1 MTSLQDQLK
10 RIGTADLRNVTEG
23 TRRHKASFLFTSRE
37 AADQDLETI
46 YSIALNGIMELVII
60 DSKFGPFQ
68 KTLFSEKMKGYD
80 RVLQTAEDNAKLD
93 KSIAAF
99 LHQLSPYFLL
109 KPAGKTI
116 EWLIRRFRVQDFNVE
131 AVLACILPY
140 HETKSFVRMVS
151 LLQIQEN
158 TSWSFLLPVKK
169 SNIPL
174 DRSMLVKA
182 MKKSRR
188 ILSFVCK
195 TVIDA
200 PVPFQILY
208 SFFAA
213 TLTDFV
219 NAINRVTDDTMVAL
233 LPYLID
239 SLTRR
244 ENPELQIAAYMVV
257 SQLSTREAL
266 SQDALLTITNKM
278 ILNHNEALFSHCLL
292 TIVHLAQSQQ
302 SFQGFSHKAIKR
314 VFKAPA
320 FESCFLEIAQ
330 KYATDRFM
338 SLTMSEFCR
347 SVPKSTEK
355 AELLNSLAMDGL
367 LSHENIRLLSSCAI
381 KGYLQESAN
390 KNYID
395 AFRPLLVTLSQ
406 RYIEDLD
413 MVLEEQIKSV
423 KDDADQSKAFYEFSA
438 AGFKGTGHEIVQEA
452 NTTLYLSLNSPAAS
466 TRLLAMRRLVNVI
479 KDEDSPLV
487 KNPEIIE
494 SSLLRCLDSFNELL
508 SYAVCDIPGHLLK
521 FVPGRKIL
529 AALSQLLQERG
540 AFRKEAVL
548 IFKFLLGDF
557 SKQYPES
564 LSDVARVLA
573 VFVFAAPANVVKE
586 LIKQVKQI
594 HLDKKSI
601 LGSLLEHVREIVK
614 SAGEGNDAIS
624 KSFIEKEATNISTT
638 KGKHVIVLDFWTQM
652 IHDGTI
658 PEKIVSLLIIT
669 EAMKKQQSS
678 TFNFT
683 LVIDAILD
691 SMTKDEKRTIYQ
703 TQLPT
708 DQYTVDGN
716 LPDVTFDMLR
726 TVHDLPKSTMTNLIQ
741 YTFSVTVASLQAQP
755 TSVDWYNVKDQQQYA
770 GLLKKLFG
778 TFVGGPTLGC
788 FETMLATLVAKHL
801 KEDVF
806 AFLMSIWIDQ
816 GYSTAV
822 RARSLQIVASL
833 MSQYVDGD
841 NDLQHIIPSLLAP
854 LHDTE
859 QQIRVC
865 ATQCLR
871 QLRRLYVRHGLIK
884 KNDKAQS
891 NDTKKPAALSVLS
904 ASTIYGRS
912 DIIIKDI
919 RTQNIANFIDVF
931 STRSHEL
938 TEDHECVLKL
948 ISNFFDASEASKDK
962 QIKTQG
968 ANVLNLLLD
977 HIKASPSTH
986 IQVALLDLLDDIHV
1000 PQKLQAVLPLLEVKV
1015 KNSTLMG
1022 LLVRC
1027 YLPENAAQFGKASDK
1042 SFPLFIQLLQS
1053 YNTLADE
1060 DDEGWKMSTRRF
1072 ALKQISAEFFQSAKE
1087 NPQREIFNV
1096 LIDIATNA
1104 EQHDVHLAK
1113 KVLNQIRIPVKLY
1126 DEFLASVVTGLN
1138 QTIVNTETTKRARKE
1153 KTQSKVDLYE
1163 LVTVLELLEST
1174 VVEKDVL
1181 LVKRLFDT
1189 LAAMINAELRD
1200 APVSLEYISQL
1211 IMSALTRIIRAAE
1224 DHKEFLEE
1232 STLRVDSVVQCI
1244 RTTSNPQTHN
1254 QALLLMATI
1263 ASIYPEIVLHNIMT
1277 VFTFMGA
1284 NVLRQDDNYSFQVIH
1299 QTLEKIIPPL
1309 VESSRREYESQA
1321 AITLQ
1326 IKPIIKVFVDALI
1339 HIPKHRRL
1347 PLFTVLIRTL
1357 GEDEFLYAIISLL
1370 LEKYAVKFSK
1380 EDESESLAEFCKS
1393 ISQQFK
1399 PETQINAVYS
1409 LLNDLHVLPNDKPV
1423 QEDNNKHDVDM
1434 SVTGT
1439 TVFDL
1444 SEHSAKDLRRY
1455 KVIVLNYIDQLLV
1468 SRTFL
1473 AKIIEGMNADQ
1484 DFEEKMQPKYLKT
1497 TELLLKIL
1505 SYFGEYRERYAVTQ
1519 GAKPGIVKFWRGTIK
1534 VVYDVLDRVNGLLSL
1549 HTFVDVISHLLK
1561 HSDVLVRRK
1570 AMNLFNER
1578 VAIFEQNISSEE
1590 EELLVGMTKE
1600 FYAVIENEGRL
1611 GSSEEDGAINKQSAL
1626 LCISAL
1632 ARFSGNVY
1640 PAPFVDGLPIIL
1652 GSECLQLPN
1661 IQVKISSL
1669 SCLAVICQ
1677 ATGPRSIPHL
1687 PKFMPIIVELLSNNV
1702 KGVNPSIMLRLAIVG
1717 CLETVVAELPHFMS
1731 PYISK
1736 MLTALLASAI
1746 YEHDNEDPQ
1755 MVLVENKVTEVLSTM
1770 AIKVPPRVLLN
1781 PVFACF
1787 EFAMGQG
1794 KKSALAVISMISDTV
1809 QTMNNDVMVSHY
1821 KQIFKFF
1828 LLAFDIRRTYSDKF
1842 DNLEIDELE
1851 SAMINVF
1858 LDLVM
1863 KLNETLFKPLYLKIV
1878 DWATVELAVEG
1889 NKEEEGQ
1896 NEDLEKRVLFFYKLL
1911 DSLFDRLKS
1920 IVTPYFGYVIDDVIG
1935 RLEQYVSGE
1944 SVPNTLWNY
1953 IMLALRKSFQYDNDN
1968 LWNASKLDKI
1978 LDPVVD
1984 QMMVMG
1990 ESETP
1995 DQYLNRMSTYLVPLL
2010 GQMAQTAANDT
2021 LWKPMNYKVLMKT
2034 REDVPEIRLAALKC
2048 LEEFYVRMGE
2058 EWLLFLAES
2067 ISFLA
2072 ELMEDDD
2079 RRVEKLVQQVN
2090 AQIELHLG
2098 ESLDKFFN

>member
-46 YSIALNGIMELVII
+46 YSIALNGVMELAII
-60 DSKFGPFQ
+60 DSKFTPFQ

-80 RVLQTAEDNAKLD
+80 RVLQTAEENAKLD
-93 KSIAAF
+93 KSIGAF
-99 LHQLSPYFLL
+99 LYQLSPYFLL
-109 KPAGKTI
+109 KPAGKTL

-131 AVLACILPY
+131 SVLACILPY

-169 SNIPL
+169 SSIPL
-174 DRSMLVKA
+174 DRSMLIKA
-182 MKKSRR
+182 MKKNRR
-188 ILSFVCK
+188 VLSFVCK

-200 PVPFQILY
+200 PVPFQVLY

-244 ENPELQIAAYMVV
+244 QNPELQIAAYMVV
-257 SQLSTREAL
+257 SQLSSREAL

-278 ILNHNEALFSHCLL
+278 ILNHNETLFNHCLL
-292 TIVHLAQSQQ
+292 TIVHLAQSQH
-302 SFQGFSHKAIKR
+302 SFQGFTHKAIKR
-314 VFKAPA
+314 IFNAPA

-338 SLTMSEFCR
+338 SLTMSEFCKA
-347 SVPKSTEK
+347 VPKSSEK
-355 AELLNSLAMDGL
+355 AELLNSLAMEGL
-367 LSHENIRLLSSCAI
+367 LSHENIQLLSSCAI
-381 KGYLQESAN
+381 KGYLESPSDE
-390 KNYID
+390 YID
-395 AFRPLLVTLSQ
+395 AFRSLLVTLSQ

-413 MVLEEQIKSV
+413 VVLEEQIKSV
-423 KDDADQSKAFYEFSA
+423 QDDTNKSKALYDFSA

-466 TRLLAMRRLVNVI
+466 TRLLAMKRLISVI
-479 KDEDSPLV
+479 KNEDSPLI
-487 KNPEIIE
+487 KSPDIIE
-494 SSLLRCLDSFNELL
+494 SSLLGCLDHFNELL
-508 SYAVCDIPGHLLK
+508 AYAVCDIPDHLLK

-529 AALSQLLQERG
+529 SSLSQLLQERG
-540 AFRKEAVL
+540 AFRKEAIPV
-548 IFKFLLGDF
+548 FKFLLGDF
-557 SKQYPES
+557 SKKYPKS
-564 LSDVARVLA
+564 SPDIARILS
-573 VFVFAAPANVVKE
+573 VFVFGAPSKLIKE
-586 LIKQVKQI
+586 LVKQTKQI

-601 LGSLLEHVREIVK
+601 LGNLLDHVRDILK
-614 SAGEGNDAIS
+614 STKEGECDTVIS
-624 KSFIEKEATNISTT
+624 KLFIDKEASNLCKIADRT
-638 KGKHVIVLDFWTQM
+638 VIPLAYWTQM
-652 IHDGTI
+652 IRDGTS
-658 PEKIVSLLIIT
+658 PQKIIALLVIT
-669 EAMKKQQSS
+669 QAMKEQ
-678 TFNFT
+678 F
-683 LVIDAILD
+683 DASNYVFVTNAVLE
-691 SMTKDEKRTIYQ
+691 SMTKEEKFAIYQ
-703 TQLPT
+703 TQLPSN
-708 DQYTVDGN
+708 YTANDDKVSN
-716 LPDVTFDMLR
+716 NTLDMLR
-726 TVHDLPKSTMTNLIQ
+726 KIHDLPKSAIANLIQ
-741 YTFSVTVASLQAQP
+741 YTFSVTVSSLRPQP
-755 TSVDWYNVKDQQQYA
+755 TSVDWFNVKDQHYA
-770 GLLKKLFG
+770 ELLKILFG

-788 FETMLATLVAKHL
+788 FETMLSALVSRHL

-806 AFLMSIWIDQ
+806 AFLMSIWVDQ
-816 GYSTAV
+816 DYSTAV
-822 RARSLQIVASL
+822 RARSLQIAASL
-833 MSQYVDGD
+833 MSCYVDGD
-841 NDLQHIIPSLLAP
+841 NDLQHIVPCLLAS
-854 LHDTE
+854 LHDSE
-859 QQIRVC
+859 QQIRLC
-865 ATQCLR
+865 ATQCLC
-871 QLRRLYVRHGLIK
+871 QLRRFYHRHGLIK
-884 KNDKAQS
+884 KGSDKAQA
-891 NDTKKPAALSVLS
+891 NETTKPVILSVLS
-904 ASTIYGRS
+904 ASTIYARS
-912 DIIIKDI
+912 DTTIKDI
-919 RTQNIANFIDVF
+919 RTQSIANFIEII
-931 STRSHEL
+931 SSRSHEV
-938 TEDHECVLKL
+938 TEDPDCILKL
-948 ISNFFDASEASKDK
+948 VNDFFVASETSKDK

-968 ANVLNLLLD
+968 TQVLNLLLD
-977 HIKASPSTH
+977 HTKASPS
-986 IQVALLDLLDDIHV
+986 IQLQVALLTLLDDIHIH
-1000 PQKLQAVLPLLEVKV
+1000 QKLQAVLPLLEAKI
-1015 KNSTLMG
+1015 KNATLMG
-1022 LLVRC
+1022 LLIRC
-1027 YLPENAAQFGKASDK
+1027 YLPENAVQFGKTGDK
-1042 SFPLFIQLLQS
+1042 SLSLFLQLSQNH
-1053 YNTLADE
+1053 NTLAGGEDE
-1060 DDEGWKMSTRRF
+1060 DGWQMSTRRF
-1072 ALKQISAEFFQSAKE
+1072 ALKQISPEFFKNAKE
-1087 NPQREIFNV
+1087 MAQRAIFGV

-1113 KVLNQIRIPVKLY
+1113 KVLNKICIPVKLY
-1126 DEFLASVVTGLN
+1126 EEFLTSVVTGLN
-1138 QTIVNTETTKRARKE
+1138 QTVVDVETTTKRARKE
-1153 KTQSKVDLYE
+1153 KQQSKVDLYE
-1163 LVTVLELLEST
+1163 LVTILELIEST
-1174 VVEKDVL
+1174 VIGNDVL

-1211 IMSALTRIIRAAE
+1211 IMSSLTRIIRAAE
-1224 DHKEFLEE
+1224 DHKQSLEE
-1232 STLRVDSVVQCI
+1232 SALRVDSVVQCI

-1309 VESSRREYESQA
+1309 VESSRRENENQA

-1370 LEKYAVKFSK
+1370 LEKYAVRFSK
-1380 EDESESLAEFCKS
+1380 EDESGSLAEFCKA
-1393 ISQQFK
+1393 ISQQFAA
-1399 PETQINAVYS
+1399 ETQINAVYS
-1409 LLNDLHVLPNDKPV
+1409 LLNDLHTLPNDKP
-1423 QEDNNKHDVDM
+1423 QEDKQQEDVAM
-1434 SVTGT
+1434 TTAGT

-1468 SRTFL
+1468 SRSFL

-1484 DFEEKMQPKYLKT
+1484 DFEEKMQPRYLKT
-1497 TELLLKIL
+1497 IELLLKIL
-1505 SYFGEYRERYAVTQ
+1505 SYFGEYRERYAVSE
-1519 GAKPGIVKFWRGTIK
+1519 GAKPGIVKFWRGAIK

-1578 VAIFEQNISSEE
+1578 VTIFEQNISSEE
-1590 EELLVGMTKE
+1590 EELLVGMAKE
-1600 FYAVIENEGRL
+1600 FFAAIENEGRL
-1611 GSSEEDGAINKQSAL
+1611 GCSEEDGAINKQSAL
-1626 LCISAL
+1626 LCISTL

-1640 PAPFVDGLPIIL
+1640 PAPFIDGLPVIL

-1687 PKFMPIIVELLSNNV
+1687 PKFMPIIVELLSNNI
-1702 KGVNPSIMLRLAIVG
+1702 KGENPSIMLRLAIVG
-1717 CLETVVAELPHFMS
+1717 CLETVVTELPHFMS

-1736 MLTALLASAI
+1736 MLSGLLDSAI
-1746 YEHDNEDPQ
+1746 YEHDDEDPQ
-1755 MVLVENKVTEVLSTM
+1755 MVLVENKVTEVLATM
-1770 AIKVPPRVLLN
+1770 AIKIPPRVLLN
-1781 PVFACF
+1781 PVFACY
-1787 EFAMGQG
+1787 ESAMTQG
-1794 KKSALAVISMISDTV
+1794 KKSALAVVSMISDTIH
-1809 QTMNNDVMVSHY
+1809 TMSNDVMVSHY

-1828 LLAFDIRRTYSDKF
+1828 LLGFDIRRQYGDKF
-1842 DNLEIDELE
+1842 NELEIDELE
-1851 SAMINVF
+1851 RAMINVF
-1858 LDLVM
+1858 LNLVM
-1863 KLNETLFKPLYLKIV
+1863 KLNETLFKPLYLKVV
-1878 DWATVELAVEG
+1878 DWATVELANED
-1889 NKEEEGQ
+1889 EEEQ

-1911 DSLFDRLKS
+1911 DALFDRLKS

-1935 RLEQYVSGE
+1935 RLQQYTSGE
-1944 SVPNTLWNY
+1944 AVPNTLWNY

-1968 LWNASKLDKI
+1968 LWNASKFDKI

-1990 ESETP
+1990 ENESP

-2010 GQMAQTAANDT
+2010 GQMAQTVANDT

-2090 AQIELHLG
+2090 SQIELHLG